1 MPEKSLKKIALAFP
15 GCSGRAIACIGMLE
29 VFDEYDIPISMIS
42 ACSSTSIVACAYA
55 AGTLPLLKEKYMS
68 MGKKDFFDLF
78 EYSFK
83 SGVFSLG
90 KLDDALKDIV
100 PYDNLEDLKIPIS
113 LAASDLISGKEV
125 SLTMGNIVKAIK
137 ASCAYPGLFE
147 PVMWGGKVLVDGGLF
162 SITPI
167 EAVKNMDPDYVIAI
181 SMHNEPYLFVKQ
193 FLRIKSFFNFF
204 KKVFGLK
211 SSISRFQGGDIETN
225 DINAPSFMNVLNAS
239 LDYAIKERQKEE
251 VFDCDLLIDFDSR
264 GFKTIDLN
272 QSEKIYQQG
281 RIVAKKAIPEILKL
295 LNEDSKSEKNQ
306 KTNHFSVD
314 KEHVSYELSKIA
326 AENKIGN

>member
-29 VFDEYDIPISMIS
+29 VFDECGIPISMIS
-42 ACSSTSIVACAYA
+42 ACSSTSFVACAYA

-68 MGKKDFFDLF
+68 MGKKELFDMLG
-78 EYSFK
+78 YSFK
-83 SGVFSLG
+83 SGIFSLD
-90 KLDDALKDIV
+90 KLDNVLREII
-100 PYDNLEDLKIPIS
+100 PYDNLEDLNIPVS
-113 LAASDLISGKEV
+113 LAASDLVSGKEV
-125 SLTMGNIVKAIK
+125 SLTMGNIARAIK

-167 EAVKNMDPDYVIAI
+167 DEAKDMDPDYVIGI

-193 FLRIKSFFNFF
+193 FLRIKNFFNFF
-204 KKVFGLK
+204 KKIFGLR
-211 SSISRFQGGDIETN
+211 SSIFRFQEGYIETDDMN
-225 DINAPSFMNVLNAS
+225 IPSFMNVLNAS
-239 LDYAIKERQKEE
+239 LDYAIKERKKEE
-251 VFDCDLLIDFDSR
+251 KFDCDLVIDFDSR

-281 RIVAKKAIPEILKL
+281 RIVAKKAVPEILKL
-295 LNEDSKSEKNQ
+295 LNGNLNPEKNQ
-306 KTNHFSVD
+306 KTNRLSVD
-314 KEHVSYELSKIA
+314 KEHINYELSKIA